1 MPPILTILRLAFPLL
16 LMLILPASAVWAKT
30 RAPVAV
36 IELNGVIDS
45 IASRHVVR
53 AIDSAE
59 RNGRDLVVIQMDTPG
74 GLDTAMREII
84 RRILNSEIPVV
95 VFVGPEGARA
105 ASAGLFIAMA
115 AHVAVMAPSTNI
127 GAAHPVSLA
136 GDQSGQSEVLESKV
150 TNDAAAY
157 IRGIAETRGRN
168 ADWAELAVRESVSIT
183 AREALDLG
191 VIDLIATDVDDLLAR
206 IDGREV
212 SVASNTKI
220 LRTEGL
226 DYDRIELNAVDSFLH
241 ILVDPNIAFLL
252 FSLGGAAMIAE
263 IFNPGLIFPGVAG
276 AIALILAFT
285 AFGSLPVNWA
295 GVGLIVLA
303 LALIALEGFVA
314 SNGVLGGGGAVALIL
329 GALFLFQAP
338 DVTGPASPEIHVS
351 RILIGVVG
359 VVIAA
364 LVVLLAR
371 TGAVARR
378 ATSVMRQIP
387 LPDSLGMTQSAL
399 RPLGTVLVEGEEWTA
414 RTKSGRVPRGRPIRV
429 ISSLGLTLVVEPLA
443 SDAAG
448 ARIGGNSEG
457 RNEGRPVG
465 GSEGEKEQKNV

>member
-1 MPPILTILRLAFPLL
+1 M
-16 LMLILPASAVWAKT
+16 
-30 RAPVAV
+30 
-36 IELNGVIDS
+36 
-45 IASRHVVR
+45 
-53 AIDSAE
+53 
-59 RNGRDLVVIQMDTPG
+59 
-74 GLDTAMREII
+74 
-84 RRILNSEIPVV
+84 V

-226 DYDRIELNAVDSFLH
+226 DYDTIELNAVDSFLH

-276 AIALILAFT
+276 PISLILAFT

-314 SNGVLGGGGAVALIL
+314 SNGVLGGGGGRGVNSLSGTRRHGSGVAGDPREQDFDRRRRRRDTGLSCAFGPNRGGCQAVC
-329 GALFLFQAP
+329 
-338 DVTGPASPEIHVS
+338 
-351 RILIGVVG
+351 
-359 VVIAA
+359 
-364 LVVLLAR
+364 
-371 TGAVARR
+371 
-378 ATSVMRQIP
+378 
-387 LPDSLGMTQSAL
+387 
-399 RPLGTVLVEGEEWTA
+399 
-414 RTKSGRVPRGRPIRV
+414 
-429 ISSLGLTLVVEPLA
+429 
-443 SDAAG
+443 DAADSAPRQPG
-448 ARIGGNSEG
+448 DDSKRLTAAWNGTGGG
-457 RNEGRPVG
+457 
-465 GSEGEKEQKNV
+465 